1 MALENTEGKLFL
13 VGLGPGNPALQTPA
27 ALAALQQSD
36 VWVGY
41 RGYVDQVTGL
51 AKDKELVSME
61 LGQELERA
69 TRAVDLAFAGRTVA
83 VISSGDAGIYGMAGP
98 VFRVLT
104 DRDWDGESPPV
115 AVVPGISALQSAASL
130 LGSPLMQDFCAIS
143 LSNLLTPWETIC
155 RRLEGAALGDF
166 VVVLYNPRSL
176 RRTWQLPEA
185 RRILL
190 EQRAGATP
198 VGLVKDAY
206 RPGQRVIITNLE
218 DLAERAEDVDMFT
231 TVVIGN
237 STTYVHNGHIVTPR
251 GYEEKATIRSD

>member
-1 MALENTEGKLFL
+1 MAQQNSGGKLFL
-13 VGLGPGNPALQTPA
+13 VGLGPGDPSLQTPA

-41 RGYVDQVTGL
+41 HGYIDQVTDL
-51 AKDKELVSME
+51 AQGKELVSME

-69 TRAVDLAFAGRTVA
+69 AKAVDLAYAGRTVA

-190 EQRAGATP
+190 GKRTGETP
-198 VGLVKDAY
+198 VGLIRDAY
-206 RPGQRVIITNLE
+206 RPGQRVIITSLE
-218 DLAERAEDVDMFT
+218 QLDERAEDVDMFT

-251 GYEEKATIRSD
+251 GYEEKAANRSD

>member
-1 MALENTEGKLFL
+1 MALENPRGKLFL
-13 VGLGPGNPALQTPA
+13 VGLGPGDPALQTPA

-41 RGYVDQVTGL
+41 RGYIDQVAAL
-51 AKDKELVSME
+51 ARDKELVSLE

-69 TRAVDLAFAGRTVA
+69 ARAVDLAFAGRNVA

-115 AVVPGISALQSAASL
+115 VVVPGISALQSAASL

-143 LSNLLTPWETIC
+143 LSNLLTPWETI
-155 RRLEGAALGDF
+155 RQRLEGAAMGDF

-190 EQRAGATP
+190 ERRAGATP

-206 RPGQRVIITNLE
+206 RPEQQVIITDLE
-218 DLAERAEDVDMFT
+218 ALAERAPEVDMFT

-237 STTYVHNGHIVTPR
+237 STTYVHQGHIVTPR
-251 GYEEKATIRSD
+251 GYEEKSAIK